1 MDEMFGS
8 GKKTENNNE
17 IQALEIIDMAEIA
30 RLSYV
35 RKCTFK
41 VTMSVKLQEP

>member
-1 MDEMFGS
+1 
-8 GKKTENNNE
+8 
-17 IQALEIIDMAEIA
+17 MAEIA

-41 VTMSVKLQEP
+41 VTMSVKLQEPWQK